1 MGYSMEVVT
10 IKESYFACLTYLVIK
25 DNQCIIVD
33 AGASLQ
39 NIKKAINKFGI
50 KKVCGVLI
58 THAHFDHLY
67 SLEDYDKEFSCP
79 IYISKKGIKNLQDPI
94 ANHSFSSEKGI
105 INYTS
110 KNIVGISSKNFNI
123 EDFGIEVVVTDG
135 HTNDSVCY
143 IVDKEVMFTGDTI
156 FYNAIGRTDLIN
168 SDFSSMLKSLKKL
181 RKYDGFNKYYP
192 GHGKVFTAK
201 DMLSYLASMGI
212 F

>member
-1 MGYSMEVVT
+1 MEVVA
-10 IKESYFACLTYLVIK
+10 IKESYFACLTYIVIK

-39 NIKKAINKFGI
+39 NIKKTISKLGI
-50 KKVCGVLI
+50 EKVCGVLI

-67 SLEDYDKEFSCP
+67 GLEDYDKEFGCP
-79 IYISKKGIKNLQDPI
+79 IIISKKGIKNLQDPM

-105 INYTS
+105 INYSS
-110 KNIVGISSKNFNI
+110 KNIVGISSKKFSIDN
-123 EDFGIEVVVTDG
+123 FGIEVVVTEG

-143 IVDKEVMFTGDTI
+143 IVDNKIMFTGDTI
-156 FYNAIGRTDLIN
+156 FYYAVGRTDLVN
-168 SDFSSMLKSLKKL
+168 SDFLSMSKSLKKL
-181 RKYDGFNKYYP
+181 RKYDKFDKYYP
-192 GHGKVFTAK
+192 GHGKMFTAK